1 MLAIDSLEKFS
12 LIASDDFYGC
22 DQYEPVVQYLYILF
36 YHKYES
42 NDFHIVYLIV
52 KKPPSLHLRCISASC
67 GVKTSHLVDSSMTRS
82 LKRVFV
88 YIAISVRG

>member
-1 MLAIDSLEKFS
+1 MSQTIF
-12 LIASDDFYGC
+12 
-22 DQYEPVVQYLYILF
+22 ILF
-36 YHKYES
+36 FE
-42 NDFHIVYLIV
+42 YL

-82 LKRVFV
+82 LRRVFV